1 MKKLNCLLILIA
13 IASVIV
19 LEPNSCNA
27 QTIERE
33 NGWYYIMEGR
43 KDSISKE
50 SIITVKDFAFL
61 RLDSFSYSDNRMMY
75 MIVGTINQPQVS
87 RWADATERSIGKRI
101 CFVFDNKVITDP
113 KVNARIESGAFS
125 ISTYKG
131 YDLKTMFRQIREEM
145 DVEQERIH
153 CLEKGDLTDTLGYKK
168 LERALFEELQKPNFS
183 SCAEDYMKS
192 EAYLNYKTF
201 IGKNPDYIER
211 LFQSFLFKS
220 SPQGLYGYLI
230 DDIIKEKYPDAPSI
244 RGNSGEGTGS
254 KDYDIL
260 TLEDYQ
266 KTIRKL
272 MDIERSKNKSELSR

>member
-1 MKKLNCLLILIA
+1 MRYLELIMSLLGLLCI
-13 IASVIV
+13 SY
-19 LEPNSCNA
+19 CNA
-27 QTIERE
+27 QTAERE

-50 SIITVKDFAFL
+50 SIITVKDFFFL

-75 MIVGTINQPQVS
+75 MIVGTINQSQVS

-101 CFVFDNKVITDP
+101 CFVYDNNVITDP
-113 KVNARIESGAFS
+113 QVNARIESGAFS

-145 DVEQERIH
+145 DVEQE
-153 CLEKGDLTDTLGYKK
+153 YKK
-168 LERALFEELQKPNFS
+168 LEIALFEELHKPNFS
-183 SCAEDYMKS
+183 SRAEDYMKS

-201 IGKNPDYIER
+201 ICKNPDCIEM
-211 LFQSFLFKS
+211 LFRGFLFKS
-220 SPQGLYGYLI
+220 NPQGLYGYLI
-230 DDIIKEKYPDAPSI
+230 DDIIKDKYPGAPSV
-244 RGNSGEGTGS
+244 RGNYREGV
-254 KDYDIL
+254 DVP

-272 MDIERSKNKSELSR
+272 MNIERNKNKNELSR

>member
-1 MKKLNCLLILIA
+1 MKASKLIMLLFALHCILY
-13 IASVIV
+13 
-19 LEPNSCNA
+19 CNA

-75 MIVGTINQPQVS
+75 MIVGTINQSLVS

-113 KVNARIESGAFS
+113 QVNARIESGTFS

-131 YDLKTMFRQIREEM
+131 YDLKTMFRRIREEM
-145 DVEQERIH
+145 DVEEERIH
-153 CLEKGDLTDTLGYKK
+153 CLEKGDLTDILGYKK

-244 RGNSGEGTGS
+244 RGNFREGTGS

-272 MDIERSKNKSELSR
+272 MDIERSKNKSELAR